1 MGRRAVPWEEASRTR
16 NGPSELQRHRSVAGA
31 ESSRRKS
38 RPPESMGGGV
48 RHISGGATEPKL
60 SAAAVVINVGP
71 LSSVQELTNGQDE
84 RAHIGLHVASTS
96 WPMTRCGSA
105 GGGSSCRSH
114 ESMVPAA
121 TVSRTDRSY
130 TIESEGKSALPG
142 ACVSGVEA
150 QKR

>member
-1 MGRRAVPWEEASRTR
+1 MDPASCNVIDPQRALKAPVGRAGRLRAWVGGCVLSVQER
-16 NGPSELQRHRSVAGA
+16 PSPSCRLRLPTAIV
-31 ESSRRKS
+31 
-38 RPPESMGGGV
+38 
-48 RHISGGATEPKL
+48 T
-60 SAAAVVINVGP
+60 NVGP

-84 RAHIGLHVASTS
+84 QAHIGLHVASTR

-121 TVSRTDRSY
+121 AVSRIDRSY
-130 TIESEGKSALPG
+130 TVESEGKSALPG
-142 ACVSGVEA
+142 ACVSGAEA